1 MRFLG
6 RTPVRTFIVYPFL
19 TLLWEFFFR
28 GGTLDFNAWYSPLLV
43 WGYLQYHLCG
53 LYRIKH
59 GGGGPGLETPPDRL
73 VDTGPYAY
81 SRNPMYLGHI
91 IFLIGLT
98 LTLRSVFAAILTVA
112 VATGFT
118 SGFAATKSDCCSV
131 WASPMSGISAQL
143 NAGYPSF
150 LKICLKSSSCAAR
163 FAFCQFRNT
172 RFSPRWRLRSRP
184 PPSTLLNCNHT
195 TACAV

>member
-1 MRFLG
+1 MRILS

-19 TLLWEFFFR
+19 TLLWELFFR
-28 GGTLDFNAWYSPLLV
+28 GGNLSLNPWFVPLLL

-81 SRNPMYLGHI
+81 TRNPMYLGHL

-98 LTLRSVFAAILTVA
+98 LTLQSLFAALITIAVAVWFDIRVRGDEQKLVGRLGEPYGRYLRSV
-112 VATGFT
+112 
-118 SGFAATKSDCCSV
+118 K
-131 WASPMSGISAQL
+131 
-143 NAGYPSF
+143 
-150 LKICLKSSSCAAR
+150 
-163 FAFCQFRNT
+163 
-172 RFSPRWRLRSRP
+172 RWLP
-184 PPSTLLNCNHT
+184 GLF
-195 TACAV
+195 